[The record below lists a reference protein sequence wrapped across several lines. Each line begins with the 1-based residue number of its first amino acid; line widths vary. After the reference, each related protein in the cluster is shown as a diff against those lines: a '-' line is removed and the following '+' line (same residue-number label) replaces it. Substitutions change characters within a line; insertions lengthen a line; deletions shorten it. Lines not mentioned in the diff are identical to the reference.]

1 MRILTITKRIFV
13 EMFRDKRTLALMF
26 IAPLFILSLMYFLFQ
41 SNTNTVADIGTYNV
55 SSSLVK
61 TIDNKHIKIHRMDS
75 NVSAKKTIRNK
86 DYAGFIKK
94 TDGHLVVTYQNADQ
108 SKTAIIKKSVQMAL
122 IKVQIKQLVSATKQ
136 SKAGLM
142 KMQTQLQQIKKQLPA
157 TLSSRIPTASAPKNV
172 QKPTNL
178 KLTQHYLYG
187 KSNSTFFTTMLPV
200 FLGFM
205 VFFFVFLIS
214 GISLLNERNSR
225 TLDRLLATP
234 VKRSE
239 IIYGYLT
246 GYGAVAIIQTAVIV
260 LFCIYVLGIS
270 ILGSIWVVLLI
281 CFALAMVAL
290 SMGLFVSTFA
300 ASEFQM
306 VQFIPIVVIPQ
317 IFFSGLIP
325 VANMAGWLQV
335 IAHIMPLYYGASAL
349 TDVIQ
354 KQASFSA
361 IVPQFTAILA
371 FLVAFIALNMIGMRK
386 YRKV

>member
-26 IAPLFILSLMYFLFQ
+26 VAPLFILSLMYFLFQ

-61 TIDNKHIKIHRMDS
+61 TIDNKHIKIHKMSSD
-75 NVSAKKTIRNK
+75 VSAKKTIRDK

-94 TDGHLVVTYQNADQ
+94 TDGKLIVTYQNADQ

-122 IKVQIKQLVSATKQ
+122 IKTQIKELAAATQK

-142 KMQTQLQQIKKQLPA
+142 KMQAQLQQLKKQLPA
-157 TLSSRIPTASAPKNV
+157 SISGRIPAASAPKNM
-172 QKPTNL
+172 QKPSSL

-187 KSNSTFFTTMLPV
+187 KSNSSFFTTMLPV

-239 IIYGYLT
+239 IIYGYLS
-246 GYGAVAIIQTAVIV
+246 GYGVVAIIQTAIIV
-260 LFCIYVLGIS
+260 LFCIYVLGIE

-325 VANMAGWLQV
+325 VANMAGWLQA

-354 KQASFSA
+354 KQANFSAVIPQFSA
-361 IVPQFTAILA
+361 ILV
-371 FLVAFIALNMIGMRK
+371 FLLVFIVLNMIGMRK

>member
-13 EMFRDKRTLALMF
+13 EMLRDKRTLALMF

-55 SSSLVK
+55 SSSLIK
-61 TIDNKHIKIHRMDS
+61 TIDNKHIKIHQMTSD
-75 NVSAKKTIRNK
+75 VSAKKTIRDK
-86 DYAGFIKK
+86 DYAGFVKK
-94 TDGHLVVTYQNADQ
+94 TDGKLIVTYQNADQ

-122 IKVQIKQLVSATKQ
+122 IKVQMKQLVTATKQ
-136 SKAGLM
+136 SKTGLM
-142 KMQTQLQQIKKQLPA
+142 KMQAQLQQIKKQLPA
-157 TLSSRIPTASAPKNV
+157 TISSRIPAPSAPTNM
-172 QKPTNL
+172 QQPTNL

-187 KSNSTFFTTMLPV
+187 KSDSSFFTTMLPV

-361 IVPQFTAILA
+361 VIPQFSAILA
-371 FLVAFIALNMIGMRK
+371 FLLVFIVLNMIGMRK

>member
-13 EMFRDKRTLALMF
+13 EMLRDKRTLALMF

-41 SNTNTVADIGTYNV
+41 SNTNTVADVGTYNV
-55 SSSLVK
+55 SSSVIRA
-61 TIDNKHIKIHRMDS
+61 IDNKHLKTHEMSSD
-75 NVSAKKTIRNK
+75 VSAKKVIRDK

-94 TDGHLVVTYQNADQ
+94 ENGKLIVTYQNADQ
-108 SKTAIIKKSVQMAL
+108 NKTAIIKKSVQMAL
-122 IKVQIKQLVSATKQ
+122 VKVQMKQLVTATKKL
-136 SKAGLM
+136 KAGLI
-142 KMQTQLQQIKKQLPA
+142 KMQTALQQIKKQLPA
-157 TLSSRIPTASAPKNV
+157 SIGSRIPAAAVPQNAS
-172 QKPTNL
+172 KPTNL
-178 KLTQHYLYG
+178 KLSQHYLYG
-187 KSNSTFFTTMLPV
+187 KSNSSFFTTMLPV

-239 IIYGYLT
+239 VIYGYLT
-246 GYGAVAIIQTAVIV
+246 GYGVVAIIQTAVIT
-260 LFCIYVLGIS
+260 LFCIYVLGIE

-281 CFALAMVAL
+281 CFALALVAL

-354 KQASFSA
+354 KQASLSAVMPQFSA
-361 IVPQFTAILA
+361 ILI
-371 FLVAFIALNMIGMRK
+371 FLVVFVVLNMIGMRK

>member
-55 SSSLVK
+55 SSSLIK
-61 TIDNKHIKIHRMDS
+61 TIDNKHIKIHQMTSD
-75 NVSAKKTIRNK
+75 VSAKKTIRDK
-86 DYAGFIKK
+86 DYAGFVKK
-94 TDGHLVVTYQNADQ
+94 TDGKLIVTYQNADQ

-122 IKVQIKQLVSATKQ
+122 IKVQIKQLVTATKQ
-136 SKAGLM
+136 SKTGLM
-142 KMQTQLQQIKKQLPA
+142 KMQAQLQQIKKQLPA
-157 TLSSRIPTASAPKNV
+157 TISSRIPAPSAPTNM
-172 QKPTNL
+172 QQPTNL

-187 KSNSTFFTTMLPV
+187 KSDSSFFTTMLPV

-361 IVPQFTAILA
+361 VIPQFSAILA
-371 FLVAFIALNMIGMRK
+371 FLLVFIVLNMIGMRK

>member
-41 SNTNTVADIGTYNV
+41 SNTNTVADIGTNNV
-55 SSSLVK
+55 SSSLIK
-61 TIDNKHIKIHRMDS
+61 AIDNKHITIHKMS
-75 NVSAKKTIRNK
+75 ANASAKQTIRDK

-94 TDGHLVVTYQNADQ
+94 TNGKLIVTYQNADQ
-108 SKTAIIKKSVQMAL
+108 NKMAIIKKSVQMAL
-122 IKVQIKQLVSATKQ
+122 IKTQIKQLAAATKK

-142 KMQTQLQQIKKQLPA
+142 KKQAQLQQIKKQLPS
-157 TLSSRIPTASAPKNV
+157 TISGRIPAPSTPKNM
-172 QKPTNL
+172 QKPSSL
-178 KLTQHYLYG
+178 KLSQHYLYG
-187 KSNSTFFTTMLPV
+187 KSNSSFFTTMLPV

-246 GYGAVAIIQTAVIV
+246 GYGAVAIIQTAIIV
-260 LFCIYVLGIS
+260 LFCIYVLGIE
-270 ILGSIWVVLLI
+270 ILGNIAIVLLI

-306 VQFIPIVVIPQ
+306 VQFIPIVVIHK
-317 IFFSGLIP
+317 FSS
-325 VANMAGWLQV
+325 QV
-335 IAHIMPLYYGASAL
+335 
-349 TDVIQ
+349 
-354 KQASFSA
+354 
-361 IVPQFTAILA
+361 
-371 FLVAFIALNMIGMRK
+371 
-386 YRKV
+386 

>member
-61 TIDNKHIKIHRMDS
+61 TIDNKHIKIHKMSSD
-75 NVSAKKTIRNK
+75 VSAKKIIRDK
-86 DYAGFIKK
+86 DYAGFIKE
-94 TDGHLVVTYQNADQ
+94 TDGKLIVTYQNADQ
-108 SKTAIIKKSVQMAL
+108 NKTGIIKKSVQMAL
-122 IKVQIKQLVSATKQ
+122 IKTQIKELASATKK

-142 KMQTQLQQIKKQLPA
+142 KMQAQLQQIKKQLP
-157 TLSSRIPTASAPKNV
+157 SSISGKIPAASTPKNV
-172 QKPTNL
+172 QKPSGV

-187 KSNSTFFTTMLPV
+187 KSNSSFFTTMLPV

-246 GYGAVAIIQTAVIV
+246 GYGAVAIIQTAIIV
-260 LFCIYVLGIS
+260 LFCIYVLGIE
-270 ILGSIWVVLLI
+270 ILGNIGVVLLI

-325 VANMAGWLQV
+325 VANMAGWLQA

-354 KQASFSA
+354 KRATFTAIIPQFSA
-361 IVPQFTAILA
+361 ILV
-371 FLVAFIALNMIGMRK
+371 FLLVFIVLNMIGMRK